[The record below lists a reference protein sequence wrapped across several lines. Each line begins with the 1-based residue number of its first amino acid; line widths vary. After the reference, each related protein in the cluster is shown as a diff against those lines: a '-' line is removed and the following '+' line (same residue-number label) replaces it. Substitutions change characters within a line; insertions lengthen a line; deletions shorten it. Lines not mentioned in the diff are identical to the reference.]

1 MIYTAP
7 APLLGPTGRHALSPD
22 HPNSAYI
29 VKHQFVSYNIS
40 TLVTCVRFYGGA
52 RRGLC
57 GVDDAWRPRH
67 PKLRATLATSPRRHS
82 LIRDWNI
89 CKYLRD
95 LHHLGCGNTEEMKT
109 KRMTG
114 PLLHS
119 PLSIKIQDVLQFSD
133 SLDPVFFSL
142 SCLRY
147 LGRRADMPSLTSAE
161 CRMMLLVTL
170 AT

>member
-1 MIYTAP
+1 MIRRCLGVGDLYSTS
-7 APLLGPTGRHALSPD
+7 PLLGPTGRHALSPD
-22 HPNSAYI
+22 HPNTAYI

-57 GVDDAWRPRH
+57 GVDDASRPRH

-89 CKYLRD
+89 CKYSRD
-95 LHHLGCGNTEEMKT
+95 LHHLGCGDTEEMKT

-119 PLSIKIQDVLQFSD
+119 PLSLKIQDVLQFSE
-133 SLDPVFFSL
+133 SLDPVFKLFKIFGSTSRYAL
-142 SCLRY
+142 SHI
-147 LGRRADMPSLTSAE
+147 RR
-161 CRMMLLVTL
+161 V
-170 AT
+170 